1 MKILITGGNSSFAK
15 KLKEIGGDKYITPT
29 RQELDLV
36 DKASILKFYE
46 NNKDIDGIIFNARN
60 SGNDLLSTVEQWLDS
75 GNEAML
81 IDVLKLNYIAT
92 GALIHLYKDSL
103 RFVVG
108 LSTGMINHDSKPQCC
123 PSYIFEKEI
132 LKNTIERFSYT
143 QRLEGI
149 KMFNINPGPMN
160 TDQEYYN
167 SAIKMDKIV
176 SNLDLVENGSFEW
189 INNTRFDNE
198 N

>member
-1 MKILITGGNSSFAK
+1 MKILVTGGNSRFAK
-15 KLKEIGGDKYITPT
+15 KLKEVGGDKYITPT
-29 RQELDLV
+29 KQELNLV
-36 DKASILKFYE
+36 DKASILRFYE
-46 NNKDIDGIIFNARN
+46 NNKDIDGIIFNAKN
-60 SGNDLLSTVEQWLDS
+60 SGGEVFSTVEQWLDS
-75 GNEAML
+75 NNEAML

-92 GALIHLYKDSL
+92 GLLVHLYKDSL
-103 RFVVG
+103 KFVVG

-123 PSYIFEKEI
+123 PVYIFEKEI

-143 QRLEGI
+143 QHLEGI
-149 KMFNINPGPMN
+149 KMFSINPGPMN

-167 SAIKMDKIV
+167 HAVKMDRIV
-176 SNLDLVENGSFEW
+176 SNLDLVENGSFEH

>member
-1 MKILITGGNSSFAK
+1 MKILITGGNSTFAK
-15 KLKEIGGDKYITPT
+15 KLKEVGGDKYITPT
-29 RQELDLV
+29 RQELNLV

-60 SGNDLLSTVEQWLDS
+60 SGSNVLSTVEQWLDS
-75 GNEAML
+75 NNEAML
-81 IDVLKLNYIAT
+81 IDILKLNYIAT
-92 GALIHLYKDSL
+92 GLLIHLYKDSL
-103 RFVVG
+103 KFVVG
-108 LSTGMINHDSKPQCC
+108 LPTSMVNHDSKPQCC
-123 PSYIFEKEI
+123 PVYIFEKEV

-143 QRLEGI
+143 QHLKGI

-167 SAIKMDKIV
+167 HAVKMDRILN
-176 SNLDLVENGSFEW
+176 NLDLVENGSFEY
-189 INNTRFDNE
+189 INNTKFDNE